1 MVQEQRDLVL
11 ILLQQMQLITEAA
24 VVVELIFQALQVL
37 VEMAVQEL
45 LLLGTNIKINM
56 YLHKFKINI

>member
-1 MVQEQRDLVL
+1 VVQEQRDLVL

-37 VEMAVQEL
+37 VEMAVQV
-45 LLLGTNIKINM
+45 
-56 YLHKFKINI
+56 